1 MLLVDARKLLTWI
14 RRFNRA
20 LEWRK
25 GTGIQIK
32 MIPCSTLCV
41 YLILEDE
48 KQINW
53 QTQAPSWVM
62 MKLLFSTQPQT
73 WAKVLQP
80 THAFSWALATA
91 GVAPLLNSRTAV
103 GWFLHTIP
111 YLLFLAG
118 GPLKSRSLMKDSYTP
133 DIAQKSVIDPRH
145 WHGRTINELGMTF
158 ARKSTLLNSWDEC
171 CFCQGKRM
179 DLGRGTRGLETG
191 ILTREK
197 LYS

>member
-1 MLLVDARKLLTWI
+1 
-14 RRFNRA
+14 
-20 LEWRK
+20 
-25 GTGIQIK
+25 

-41 YLILEDE
+41 LLILEDK

-53 QTQAPSWVM
+53 QTQAASWVVM

-73 WAKVLQP
+73 WSKVPQS

-91 GVAPLLNSRTAV
+91 GVAPLLKSRTAV
-103 GWFLHTIP
+103 GWFLHKIP

-118 GPLKSRSLMKDSYTP
+118 GPLKIQSLMRDSYTP
-133 DIAQKSVIDPRH
+133 DIFQKAVIDPRH
-145 WHGRTINELGMTF
+145 WHGRTITELGMTS
-158 ARKSTLLNSWDEC
+158 ARKSTLLNSWDGC
-171 CFCQGKRM
+171 CFCQGQRM
-179 DLGRGTRGLETG
+179 NLNRGTRGVETG